1 MKRILK
7 LLLVAMGLIMFVPS
21 FTSCKDKEKEE
32 ESEYA
37 KSGIVGTWKYT
48 DGEEYELIQFKS
60 DGTFVLISKYYNG
73 DDYDSETTSFTY
85 VINGST
91 LVSKCDL
98 CGEITDHTF
107 VISGNILY
115 MEGKEYY
122 RQ

>member
-1 MKRILK
+1 
-7 LLLVAMGLIMFVPS
+7 MG
-21 FTSCKDKEKEE
+21 
-32 ESEYA
+32 
-37 KSGIVGTWKYT
+37 
-48 DGEEYELIQFKS
+48 
-60 DGTFVLISKYYNG
+60 ISKKQKIIPYMRHFFDDSMHHHHYFHQKHCHSSQRSNGSCFDDYYNG

-115 MEGKEYY
+115 LEGKEYY